1 LGYDRTYVIIYRYSE
16 TILFFMV
23 LKSGKFNRNKIL
35 LILLYFLPFFKP
47 DFSHLGGPVME
58 NKENLQEQLKVS
70 LQKIRQQITE
80 LEMLNS
86 SSKRSQELFTALF
99 VSSPI
104 GIFIVQDGKFVDVN
118 PQFEKMIGLSKA
130 ELQGTNPLDLVVP
143 ENRDQVK
150 ENAIKM
156 LKGYPIPPYE
166 YRVLQKGGNIKWIM
180 ETVTSIQYLG
190 KPATLGNFMDITERK
205 LTEEALR
212 QSQEHFWDL
221 FENANDLI
229 YIHDLKG
236 RFTSINKNAEQISG
250 YTREEA
256 LQLSFLDV
264 VAPEDAE
271 TAATTIVRDI
281 FKGRTPTYELD
292 IITKSGNRVPLEIR
306 PRLLYKNSKPY
317 AVQGI
322 ARDITERK
330 LMENQLRA
338 TNQRLLDIIEF
349 LPDATF
355 VIDQNQKVI
364 AWNRATE
371 EMTGLNKNDIIGQGK
386 YAYAIPFYGYPRP
399 MLVDLIAASD
409 EDIKKHYKEVQR
421 EGESF
426 YTEIF
431 APSVFDG
438 EGAYIW
444 VKASPLF
451 DTDGNRVGAIE
462 SIRDISQ
469 RKHFEEQLRYLS
481 LHDKL
486 TSLYN
491 RNYFE
496 EQIKRLD
503 NGRFSS
509 TGLLVCDVDG
519 LKLVNDTLGHDA
531 GDKLL
536 ISVARVI
543 EKCFRAD
550 DVVARVGGDE
560 FAIIM
565 MHSPEAIVE
574 TACQRVRDAVDNY
587 NSNNPDIPIS
597 LSIGFAVRNAP
608 SLSMNEVFQAA
619 DNNMYR
625 EKLHRRQSARSAIVK
640 TLMKAL
646 QARDFQAERHATRIQ
661 KLVVTLGE
669 HIGFPTHRLTD
680 LRLLAEF
687 HDIGKVGIS
696 DNILFKPGPL
706 TEEETFEMQRH
717 PEIGHRIALSAPD
730 LVPIAD
736 WILKH
741 HEWWNGK
748 GYPLGLEGE
757 EIPLECRLLAVADAY
772 DAMTSD
778 RPYRKAMS
786 KNAAIAELQDFAGIQ
801 FDPYLVN
808 LFIEIITKEEDLN

>member
-1 LGYDRTYVIIYRYSE
+1 
-16 TILFFMV
+16 
-23 LKSGKFNRNKIL
+23 
-35 LILLYFLPFFKP
+35 
-47 DFSHLGGPVME
+47 ME
-58 NKENLQEQLKVS
+58 NKENLQEQLKIS
-70 LQKIRQQITE
+70 LQKIRHQITE
-80 LEMLNS
+80 LEMLDS
-86 SSKRSQELFTALF
+86 RSKRSQELFTALF
-99 VSSPI
+99 ISSPI
-104 GIFIVQDGKFVDVN
+104 GIFIVQDGKFIDVN
-118 PQFEKMIGLSKA
+118 PQFEKMIGFTKT
-130 ELQGTNPLDLVVP
+130 ELQGTNSLNLVVP
-143 ENRDQVK
+143 ENRNQVK

-156 LKGYPIPPYE
+156 LKGYPTPPYE
-166 YRVLQKGGNIKWIM
+166 YRVIQKSGNIKWIM

-212 QSQEHFWDL
+212 ESQEHYWDL

-229 YIHDLKG
+229 YIHNLKG

-250 YTREEA
+250 YNLEEA
-256 LQLSFLDV
+256 LQMSFLDV

-271 TAATTIVRDI
+271 TAGTTIVRDI
-281 FKGRTPTYELD
+281 FKGRIPTYELD
-292 IITKSGNRVPLEIR
+292 IITKSGHRVPLEIR
-306 PRLLYKNSKPY
+306 PRLLYKNGKPY

-371 EMTGLNKNDIIGQGK
+371 EMTGLNKKDIIDQGE

-399 MLVDLIAASD
+399 MLLDLITVSD
-409 EDIKKHYKEVQR
+409 EDMNKHYKEVRR
-421 EGESF
+421 EGESL

-431 APSVFDG
+431 APGVYDG

-469 RKHFEEQLRYLS
+469 RKHYEEQLRYLS

-486 TSLYN
+486 TGLYN

-496 EQIKRLD
+496 EEIRRLD
-503 NGRFSS
+503 NSRFSP
-509 TGLLVCDVDG
+509 TGLLMCDVDG

-560 FAIIM
+560 FSIIM
-565 MHSPEAIVE
+565 LRSSDAVVEA
-574 TACQRVRDAVDNY
+574 ACQRVREAVDTY

-597 LSIGFAVRNAP
+597 LSIGFAVRNDP
-608 SLSMNEVFQAA
+608 SLNMHEVFQAA

-646 QARDFQAERHATRIQ
+646 QARDFLTEGHAVRIQ
-661 KLVVTLGE
+661 ELVVILGE
-669 HIGFPTHRLTD
+669 NIGLPAHRITD

-706 TEEETFEMQRH
+706 NQEETFEMQRH

-757 EIPLECRLLAVADAY
+757 EIPMECRLLAITDAY

-778 RPYRKAMS
+778 RPYRKAMT
-786 KNAAIAELQDFAGIQ
+786 KEAAISELNRCAGIQ

-808 LFIEIITKEEDLN
+808 LFIEIIEKGED

>member
-1 LGYDRTYVIIYRYSE
+1 MGNGD
-16 TILFFMV
+16 
-23 LKSGKFNRNKIL
+23 
-35 LILLYFLPFFKP
+35 
-47 DFSHLGGPVME
+47 
-58 NKENLQEQLKVS
+58 NLQEQLKVS

-80 LEMLNS
+80 LELLDS
-86 SSKRSQELFTALF
+86 RSKRSQELFTALF
-99 VSSPI
+99 ISSPI
-104 GIFIVQDGKFVDVN
+104 GIFIVQNGKFVDVN
-118 PQFEKMIGLSKA
+118 PQFEKLIGFSRA
-130 ELQGTNPLDLVVP
+130 ELRGTNSLDLVVP

-156 LKGYPIPPYE
+156 LKGNLVPPYE
-166 YRVLQKGGNIKWIM
+166 YRVIQKGGNRKWIM

-190 KPATLGNFMDITERK
+190 GPATLGNFMDITERK

-212 QSQEHFWDL
+212 ESQEHFSDL

-236 RFTSINKNAEQISG
+236 RFTSINKNTEQITG
-250 YTREEA
+250 YTREEV
-256 LQLSFLDV
+256 LQMDFLDV
-264 VAPEDAE
+264 VAPEYADMAGKQ
-271 TAATTIVRDI
+271 IVKDI
-281 FKGRTPTYELD
+281 FQGRIPTYGLD
-292 IITKSGNRVPLEIR
+292 IITKFGHRVPLEIR
-306 PRLLYKNSKPY
+306 PRLLYKDGKPY

-322 ARDITERK
+322 ARDVTERK

-355 VIDQNQKVI
+355 VIDHNRRVI

-371 EMTGLNKNDIIGQGK
+371 EMTGLNKNNIIGK
-386 YAYAIPFYGYPRP
+386 SDYEYAIPFYGYPRP
-399 MLVDLIAASD
+399 MLLDMITAPD
-409 EDIKKHYKEVQR
+409 EEINKHYKEVRR
-421 EGESF
+421 EGQSL

-431 APSVFDG
+431 SPGVYDG

-451 DTDGNRVGAIE
+451 DTEGNRVGAIE

-469 RKHFEEQLRYLS
+469 RKYIEEQLRYLS
-481 LHDKL
+481 LHDRL
-486 TSLYN
+486 TGLYN
-491 RNYFE
+491 RTYFE
-496 EQIKRLD
+496 EEIRRIE
-503 NGRFSS
+503 NSRFSP

-531 GDKLL
+531 GDRLL
-536 ISVARVI
+536 IAVSRVI

-560 FAIIM
+560 FAVLM
-565 MHSPEAIVE
+565 LRSPLAVVEA
-574 TACQRVRDAVDNY
+574 AYRRVRDAVDRY
-587 NSNNPDIPIS
+587 NSNNPDIPLS
-597 LSIGFAVRNAP
+597 LSIGCAVRHEP
-608 SLSMNEVFQAA
+608 SISMNEVFQAA

-646 QARDFQAERHATRIQ
+646 QARDFMTEGHAERI
-661 KLVVTLGE
+661 KDLVATLGE
-669 HIGFPTHRLTD
+669 YIGLPGHHIAD

-706 TEEETFEMQRH
+706 TREELSEMQRH
-717 PEIGHRIALSAPD
+717 SEIGHRIALSAPD

-741 HEWWNGK
+741 HEWWNGS
-748 GYPLGLEGE
+748 GYPLGLKAD
-757 EIPLECRLLAVADAY
+757 EIPLESRMLAIADAY
-772 DAMTSD
+772 DAMISD
-778 RPYRKAMS
+778 RPYRRAMS
-786 KNAAIAELQDFAGIQ
+786 KADAVMELRRYSGIQ
-801 FDPYLVN
+801 FDPYL
-808 LFIEIITKEEDLN
+808 LDCFIKIIVPDDY

>member
-1 LGYDRTYVIIYRYSE
+1 
-16 TILFFMV
+16 
-23 LKSGKFNRNKIL
+23 
-35 LILLYFLPFFKP
+35 
-47 DFSHLGGPVME
+47 ME
-58 NKENLQEQLKVS
+58 NSENLQGQLKVS

-86 SSKRSQELFTALF
+86 RSKRSQELFTALF
-99 VSSPI
+99 ISSPI
-104 GIFIVQDGKFVDVN
+104 GIFIVQDGKFIDVN
-118 PQFEKMIGLSKA
+118 PQFEKLIGFSKA
-130 ELQGTNPLDLVVP
+130 ELQGTNSLNLVVP
-143 ENRDQVK
+143 ENREQVK

-156 LKGYPIPPYE
+156 LKSYPTPPYE
-166 YRVLQKGGNIKWIM
+166 YRVIQKGGNIKWIM

-212 QSQEHFWDL
+212 ESQEHYWDL

-229 YIHDLKG
+229 YIHNLKG
-236 RFTSINKNAEQISG
+236 KFISINKNAEQIGG

-256 LQLSFLDV
+256 LQLGFLDV

-271 TAATTIVRDI
+271 IAGTQIVRDI
-281 FKGRTPTYELD
+281 FKGRIPTYELD

-306 PRLLYKNSKPY
+306 PRLLYKNGKPY

-371 EMTGLNKNDIIGQGK
+371 EMTGLNKKDIIGQGE

-399 MLVDLIAASD
+399 MLLDLITAGD
-409 EDIKKHYKEVQR
+409 EDIHEHYKEVRR
-421 EGESF
+421 EGESL

-431 APSVFDG
+431 APGVHDG

-481 LHDKL
+481 LHDRL
-486 TSLYN
+486 TGLYN

-496 EQIKRLD
+496 EEIRRIES
-503 NGRFSS
+503 GRFSP

-560 FAIIM
+560 FSIIM
-565 MHSPEAIVE
+565 LRSSEEVVEA
-574 TACQRVRDAVDNY
+574 ACQRLREAVDKY
-587 NSNNPDIPIS
+587 NSNNPDIPLS
-597 LSIGFAVRNAP
+597 LSVGFAVRNDP

-646 QARDFQAERHATRIQ
+646 QARDFLTEGHAIRIQ

-669 HIGFPTHRLTD
+669 YIGLPAHRLTD

-696 DNILFKPGPL
+696 DNILFKPASL
-706 TEEETFEMQRH
+706 SQEELFEMQRH

-748 GYPLGLEGE
+748 GYPLGLTGE
-757 EIPLECRLLAVADAY
+757 EIPMECRLLAIADAY

-778 RPYRKAMS
+778 RPYRKAMT
-786 KNAAIAELQDFAGIQ
+786 KEEAIRELNRFAGIQ
-801 FDPYLVN
+801 FDPYLVE
-808 LFIEIITKEEDLN
+808 LFIEIINKGEG

>member
-1 LGYDRTYVIIYRYSE
+1 
-16 TILFFMV
+16 
-23 LKSGKFNRNKIL
+23 
-35 LILLYFLPFFKP
+35 
-47 DFSHLGGPVME
+47 ME
-58 NKENLQEQLKVS
+58 NKENLQEQLKIS
-70 LQKIRQQITE
+70 LQKIRHQITE
-80 LEMLNS
+80 LEMLDS
-86 SSKRSQELFTALF
+86 RSKRSQELFTALF
-99 VSSPI
+99 ISSPI
-104 GIFIVQDGKFVDVN
+104 GIFIVQDGKFLDVN
-118 PQFEKMIGLSKA
+118 PQFEKMIGFTKT
-130 ELQGTNPLDLVVP
+130 ELQGTNSLNLVVP
-143 ENRDQVK
+143 ENRDHVK

-156 LKGYPIPPYE
+156 LKSYPTPPYE
-166 YRVLQKGGNIKWIM
+166 YRVIQKNGNIKWIM

-212 QSQEHFWDL
+212 ESQEHYWDL

-236 RFTSINKNAEQISG
+236 RFTSINKNAEQLSG

-256 LQLSFLDV
+256 LQRSFLDV

-271 TAATTIVRDI
+271 TAGTTIVRDI
-281 FKGRTPTYELD
+281 FKGRIPTYELD

-306 PRLLYKNSKPY
+306 PRLLYKNGKPY

-355 VIDQNQKVI
+355 VIDRNQKVI

-371 EMTGLNKNDIIGQGK
+371 EMTGLNKKDIIGQGE

-399 MLVDLIAASD
+399 MLLDLITVSD
-409 EDIKKHYKEVQR
+409 EDMKKHYKEVRR
-421 EGESF
+421 EGESL

-431 APSVFDG
+431 APGVYSG

-469 RKHFEEQLRYLS
+469 RKHYEEQLRYLS

-486 TSLYN
+486 TGLYN

-496 EQIKRLD
+496 EEIRRIE
-503 NGRFSS
+503 NSRFAS
-509 TGLLVCDVDG
+509 TGLLMCDVDG

-560 FAIIM
+560 FSIIM
-565 MHSPEAIVE
+565 LRSSDTAVEA
-574 TACQRVRDAVDNY
+574 ACQRVREAVDKY
-587 NSNNPDIPIS
+587 NSSNPDIPIS

-608 SLSMNEVFQAA
+608 SLSMHEVFQAA

-646 QARDFQAERHATRIQ
+646 QARDFLTEGHAVRIQ
-661 KLVVTLGE
+661 ELVVILGE
-669 HIGFPTHRLTD
+669 NIGLPAHRITD

-706 TEEETFEMQRH
+706 NQEETFEMQRH

-757 EIPLECRLLAVADAY
+757 EIPMECRLLAIADAY

-786 KNAAIAELQDFAGIQ
+786 KDEAISELIRCAGIQ
-801 FDPYLVN
+801 FDPYLVD
-808 LFIEIITKEEDLN
+808 LFIEIINKEED

>member
-1 LGYDRTYVIIYRYSE
+1 
-16 TILFFMV
+16 M
-23 LKSGKFNRNKIL
+23 RN
-35 LILLYFLPFFKP
+35 
-47 DFSHLGGPVME
+47 S
-58 NKENLQEQLKVS
+58 ENLQEQLKIS

-80 LEMLNS
+80 LELLDS
-86 SSKRSQELFTALF
+86 RSKRSQELFTALF
-99 VSSPI
+99 ISSPI
-104 GIFIVQDGKFVDVN
+104 GIFIVQNGRFVDVN
-118 PQFEKMIGLSKA
+118 PQFEKLIGFSRA
-130 ELQGTNPLDLVVP
+130 ELQGSNSLDLVVP
-143 ENRDQVK
+143 ENRTQVK

-156 LKGYPIPPYE
+156 LKGYPMPPYE
-166 YRVLQKGGNIKWIM
+166 YRVIQKGGNIKWIM
-180 ETVTSIQYLG
+180 ETVTAIQYMG

-212 QSQEHFWDL
+212 ESQEHFWDL

-236 RFTSINKNAEQISG
+236 RFTSINKNAKQIAG
-250 YTREEA
+250 YSREEA
-256 LQLSFLDV
+256 LQMSFLDV
-264 VAPEDAE
+264 VAPEDADI
-271 TAATTIVRDI
+271 AGKQIVKDI
-281 FKGRTPTYELD
+281 FQGRIPTYELD
-292 IITKSGNRVPLEIR
+292 IITKSGQRVPLEIR
-306 PRLLYKNSKPY
+306 PRLLYKDGKPY

-355 VIDQNQKVI
+355 VIDHNRKVI

-371 EMTGLNKNDIIGQGK
+371 EMTRLNKKDVIGQGD
-386 YAYAIPFYGYPRP
+386 YVYAIPFYGYPRP
-399 MLVDLIAASD
+399 MLLDLITASD
-409 EDIKKHYKEVQR
+409 DDISKHYKDIRR
-421 EGESF
+421 EGENL

-431 APSVFDG
+431 SPGVYDG

-481 LHDKL
+481 LHDRL
-486 TSLYN
+486 TGLYN
-491 RNYFE
+491 RTYFE
-496 EQIKRLD
+496 EEIKRIE
-503 NGRFSS
+503 NGRFSP

-531 GDKLL
+531 GDRLL
-536 ISVARVI
+536 IAVSRVI
-543 EKCFRAD
+543 EKCFRAG

-565 MHSPEAIVE
+565 VRSPELIVE
-574 TACQRVRDAVDNY
+574 AASQRVRKAVDNY
-587 NSNNPDIPIS
+587 NINNPDIPLS
-597 LSIGFAVRNAP
+597 LSIGFAVRNEP
-608 SLSMNEVFQAA
+608 SLSMNEVFQEA

-646 QARDFQAERHATRIQ
+646 QARDFLTEGHAERIQ
-661 KLVVTLGE
+661 GLVASLGE
-669 HIGFPTHRLTD
+669 YIGLPAHRITD

-706 TEEETFEMQRH
+706 DQEEIFEMQRH
-717 PEIGHRIALSAPD
+717 AEIGHRIALSAPD

-748 GYPLGLEGE
+748 GYPLGLKAE
-757 EIPLECRLLAVADAY
+757 EIPLESRMLAIADAY

-778 RPYRKAMS
+778 RPYRKAMHKS
-786 KNAAIAELQDFAGIQ
+786 DAITELRRFAGIQ
-801 FDPYLVN
+801 FDPCLLNY
-808 LFIEIITKEEDLN
+808 FIEIIEKSDG